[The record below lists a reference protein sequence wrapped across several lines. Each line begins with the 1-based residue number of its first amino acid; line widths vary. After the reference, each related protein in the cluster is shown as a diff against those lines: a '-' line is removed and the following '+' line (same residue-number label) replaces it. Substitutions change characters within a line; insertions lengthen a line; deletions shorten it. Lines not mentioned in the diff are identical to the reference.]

1 MPMNKPV
8 VLAAFLIISLPIVS
22 PCAVGAEP
30 KAIDQSKV
38 AITLERSACFG
49 PCPVYKVTIH
59 GDGRVIFTTAT
70 EPVDQVDEVHRRFAQ
85 SDGVLLPGTYE
96 DRISAAD
103 VAALV
108 EKFQAARFWKLR
120 NAYRTPVT
128 DSPTYVVTFD
138 TGKSRKTVIDYVGG
152 QSGMPHSVTELEEAV
167 DRVAGTDRWVRG
179 TPGLLPW
186 LERTGFDFHSGK
198 AAELA
203 VSAAFGE
210 GAEETV
216 VGLIDRGVPLDGNA
230 VASGSWSASAIV
242 PAKSAGILITESSI
256 KRGQAKLFGR
266 MAAAGWLQRMGKGN
280 AAQAFAQY
288 AAGCS
293 PQLVDAVA
301 DAGIDIDAGGQR
313 NADNSPDSPQ
323 AKTALAELAGSY
335 ACEGREADRVK
346 TAERL
351 LARGANPNSRDSV
364 GRTPLYGVESLDL
377 LNFLLQH
384 GADAT
389 AKSKDG
395 QSMLFGS
402 WTDAIVLRLLEA
414 GASPAGHYDVDGVRT
429 LAEQAKYRKM
439 PLVAKWLIAHPEAY
453 RR

>member
-1 MPMNKPV
+1 MPMKKPIL
-8 VLAAFLIISLPIVS
+8 LAALLVISLSTTSASTID
-22 PCAVGAEP
+22 AA

-38 AITLERSACFG
+38 VITLERSACFG

-59 GDGRVIFTTAT
+59 GDGHVVFTTAT

-85 SDGVLLPGTYE
+85 SDGVLLPGTHE
-96 DRISAAD
+96 DRISVAD
-103 VAALV
+103 VAALIG
-108 EKFQAARFWKLR
+108 KFQAARFWKLR

-128 DSPTYVVTFD
+128 DSPTYQVTFD
-138 TGKSRKTVIDYVGG
+138 TGKSRKTVIDYVGEE
-152 QSGMPHSVTELEEAV
+152 SGMPHSVTELEEAI

-179 TPGLLPW
+179 TQGLLPW

-203 VSAAFGE
+203 VSAALGE
-210 GAEETV
+210 GTEETV
-216 VGLIDRGVPLDGNA
+216 IGLIDRGAPLRGNTRT
-230 VASGSWSASAIV
+230 SGSWSASPIV
-242 PAKSAGILITESSI
+242 PAKSAGVLISASAI

-266 MAAAGWLQRMGKGN
+266 MAAAGWLEEMGKGN
-280 AAQAFAQY
+280 AAQVFARY

-313 NADNSPDSPQ
+313 SADDSPDSPQ
-323 AKTALAELAGSY
+323 GKTALAELAGSY
-335 ACEGREADRVK
+335 ACEGQEADRVK

-351 LARGANPNSRDSV
+351 LVRGADPNSRDSL
-364 GRTPLYGVESLDL
+364 GRTPLYGVENLDL
-377 LNFLLQH
+377 LNLLLQR

-395 QSMLFGS
+395 QSMVFGS

-439 PLVAKWLIAHPEAY
+439 PLVAKWLAAHPEAY